1 MDDTLILEKDGPIA
15 RLVLNR
21 PDKHNALRFDD
32 LDRLV
37 EALREAEEDDD
48 VKVVVLKGNG
58 PSFCAGH
65 DYNDA
70 LKSYGLDPAPDGSK
84 RRRPGARPGWQ
95 QTPAGGASVR
105 GCCATASSA

>member
-48 VKVVVLKGNG
+48 VKVV
-58 PSFCAGH
+58 
-65 DYNDA
+65 
-70 LKSYGLDPAPDGSK
+70 LDL
-84 RRRPGARPGWQ
+84 
-95 QTPAGGASVR
+95 
-105 GCCATASSA
+105 